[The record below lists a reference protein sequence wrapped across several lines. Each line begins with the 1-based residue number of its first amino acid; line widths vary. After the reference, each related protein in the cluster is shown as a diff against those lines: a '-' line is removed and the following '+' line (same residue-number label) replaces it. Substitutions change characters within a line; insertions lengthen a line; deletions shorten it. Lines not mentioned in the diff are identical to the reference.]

1 MFGGRSP
8 THPSFA
14 VLTLLSG
21 ISEVPN
27 MSIPKSIMLFT
38 AFSSLFISAL
48 SISLSSVSFDRC
60 FPKPV
65 VGETVNREK
74 HCLRMVVYRTN
85 YLGLFIGIILFRALF
100 SEHLILVSTTEQ

>member
-1 MFGGRSP
+1 MFGGRTP
-8 THPSFA
+8 THPSPA

-48 SISLSSVSFDRC
+48 SISLNSVSFERC
-60 FPKPV
+60 FPKPAV
-65 VGETVNREK
+65 ERNSYPRK
-74 HCLRMVVYRTN
+74 ILSFSDRMSDQLFKFILIGRVFEH
-85 YLGLFIGIILFRALF
+85 YLANI
-100 SEHLILVSTTEQ
+100 